1 MAMPKKIA
9 VVGSSH
15 VSWWQHAIAT
25 RQLPPPN
32 VDITFIGRGATP
44 IWGDFIR
51 TGIANIEQEVDQVF
65 MLLGDFRHG
74 NRVLKS
80 TQFLKSGAIS
90 GNFQNID
97 KALISDENDKILL
110 TLIVKRLQE
119 LRERLGS
126 KLRILFWSL
135 TFREF
140 QSLESGR
147 YGGREN
153 YHHPVW
159 NLCDL
164 IDQFRDVAI
173 DTTPLTRLPIQSL
186 FIDASGHP
194 NIKGHALLYR
204 LLSGE
209 SALTA
214 YESVCHDFNQNS
226 PLLFPPHVSNCK
238 LTITGDSIALNALEK
253 AARTHYFILPNH
265 WEVSFV
271 NDLKSCASVS
281 DKTIYLSGLH
291 FQDENIQQ
299 INAKIAETKT
309 AIDSL
314 NLSQALTLVFWDQW
328 AREIV
333 STRPEYNGQ
342 FLPKN
347 TEAYVEP
354 IEQAFA
360 AYEVI
365 RLSSIPLD
373 EANGMVEFGGSF
385 TPSGKGY
392 AVLFQLMLSDTA
404 LSLGLSRYQEFAAHC
419 LKLNPIQAHVVTEAV
434 FASPSLHACFEGV
447 NSEGHF
453 SGWAIDQARPE
464 RPIPVYLFAGEQWL
478 ASVLADEYRADL
490 DKGYCGFS
498 ANPVLLSQLRDFS
511 LGLAIH
517 AYFDQAR
524 QFELPN
530 SPIKLDQEALTNL
543 SLATMTA
550 WRDHFH
556 LAAQSADE
564 GRGGFIAN
572 KVPLIKDP
580 SIYPHADVV
589 LHSAVIEQ
597 VKRLPAF
604 LKTIVRARV
613 IGGVYRADK
622 QLELSALGHSALG
635 LFQLADKQLTTKPAR
650 HLDGE
655 YIYGG
660 MLLDHYGHF
669 LIEGLARAHAFQR
682 LAALPIV
689 YTLPYSDM
697 SEPDKLP
704 SYAKAIFEL
713 LGIALDRLILIQ
725 ETTSCEQLVIPKIGM
740 RWWDYLDSKHQQII
754 AAQVKVSLDADY
766 PRTQHGSL
774 YLSRAKLNT
783 NHDGHVICG
792 ETVFEDYLRA
802 EGVTVISPEKLPVR
816 EQVRL
821 LCASEN
827 VIGFVGSA
835 FHTLLLCADTPAK
848 IFYLN
853 RKKAAVNP
861 QYPLIDKVLNI
872 NGHYIDAV
880 VRNSA
885 RIALVDFEMV
895 SRSLLAAGIV
905 SKPFDAHQ
913 TELNTEF
920 LLLNDWL
927 DIKKQARRLTLQHKK
942 RLESIIQHC
951 LNPVVVEEAQTLLGS
966 RG

>member
-25 RQLPPPN
+25 QQLPPPT

-51 TGIANIEQEVDQVF
+51 TGIANVEQEVDQVF

-80 TQFLKSGAIS
+80 TQFLKTGAIN

-97 KALISDENDKILL
+97 KALISDENDKVLL
-110 TLIVKRLQE
+110 ALIVKSLQE

-140 QSLESGR
+140 QSRESGR
-147 YGGREN
+147 YGGRDN
-153 YHHPVW
+153 YRHPVW

-164 IDQFRDVAI
+164 VEQFRDVAI
-173 DTTPLTRLPIQSL
+173 DTTPLTGLPIQSL

-194 NIKGHALLYR
+194 NVKGHALLYR

-214 YESVCHDFNQNS
+214 YESVCYDFSQNS
-226 PLLFPPHVSNCK
+226 PLLFPPQVSNVK
-238 LTITGDSIALNALEK
+238 VAITGDSTALNALEK
-253 AARTHYFILPNH
+253 ATRTHYFILPDH
-265 WEVSFV
+265 WEVIAI
-271 NDLKSCASVS
+271 NDLKPRAREF
-281 DKTIYLSGLH
+281 DNIIYISGLH
-291 FQDENIQQ
+291 YQDEDIEL

-309 AIDSL
+309 AINAL
-314 NLSQALTLVFWDQW
+314 HLIRPLTLIFWDQW

-333 STRPEYNGQ
+333 SIRPEYSGQ

-347 TEAYVEP
+347 AAAYAER

-360 AYEVI
+360 AYDV
-365 RLSSIPLD
+365 RHLTSIPFD

-392 AVLFQLMLSDTA
+392 AVLFHLMLSKTA
-404 LSLGLSRYQEFAAHC
+404 LSSGLSRYREFAARC
-419 LKLNPIQAHVVTEAV
+419 LNLHRIQTLLVTDERYT
-434 FASPSLHACFEGV
+434 ASSLQGRFDGV
-447 NSEGHF
+447 NREGQL
-453 SGWAIDQARPE
+453 SGWAIDSVKPE
-464 RPIPVYLFAGEQWL
+464 RVILVYFFAGNQL
-478 ASVLADEYRADL
+478 ISTAQVDERRMDL
-490 DKGYCGFS
+490 DKGYFGFS
-498 ANPVLLSQLRDFS
+498 SKPLPLAQLRSFT

-517 AYFDQAR
+517 AYFDQDR
-524 QFELPN
+524 EYELLN
-530 SPIKLDQEALTNL
+530 SPIKLDQEALTQL
-543 SLATMTA
+543 SLAAITP
-550 WRDHFH
+550 WHSHFH
-556 LAAQSADE
+556 STNPGQDNGQHL
-564 GRGGFIAN
+564 FIAN
-572 KVPLIKDP
+572 KIPPTNDP
-580 SIYPHADVV
+580 SIYPHGDVV
-589 LHSAVIEQ
+589 LRHAVIEG

-604 LKTIVRARV
+604 LKTIIRARV
-613 IGGVYRADK
+613 IGGIYRADNR
-622 QLELSALGHSALG
+622 LELSALGHSALG
-635 LFQLADKQLTTKPAR
+635 LFQLADKQLTTKPIR
-650 HLDGE
+650 HFAGDYL
-655 YIYGG
+655 YGG
-660 MLLDHYGHF
+660 MILDHYGHF

-682 LAALPIV
+682 LAALPIL
-689 YTLPYSDM
+689 YTLPYSDIT
-697 SEPDKLP
+697 EPEQLP
-704 SYAKAIFEL
+704 TYIKAIFEL

-725 ETTSCEQLVIPKIGM
+725 ETTSCERLVIPKVGM
-740 RWWDYLDSKHQQII
+740 RWWDYLDSKHQQTI
-754 AAQVKVSLDADY
+754 AAQVKVSLGADY

-783 NHDGHVICG
+783 SHDSHGICD
-792 ETVFEDYLRA
+792 ETVFENYLQA
-802 EGVTVISPEKLPVR
+802 EGVTVISPEKLPVKD
-816 EQVRL
+816 QVRL

-872 NGHYIDAV
+872 NSQYIDAV
-880 VRNSA
+880 IHNSA
-885 RIALVDFEMV
+885 HTALVDFERV
-895 SRSLLAAGIV
+895 SQNLLAAGIV
-905 SKPFDAHQ
+905 SKPFAANQ
-913 TELNTEF
+913 
-920 LLLNDWL
+920 
-927 DIKKQARRLTLQHKK
+927 QR
-942 RLESIIQHC
+942 
-951 LNPVVVEEAQTLLGS
+951 
-966 RG
+966 